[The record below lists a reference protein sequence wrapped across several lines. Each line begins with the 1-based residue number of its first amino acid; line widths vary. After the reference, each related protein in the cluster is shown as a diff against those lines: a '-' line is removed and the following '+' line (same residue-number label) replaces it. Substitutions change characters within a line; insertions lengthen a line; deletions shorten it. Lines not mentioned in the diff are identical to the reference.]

1 MNHYALGLLISIALL
16 FSMGLVMIFDT
27 TSAEVLHRFLDRNT
41 HHALI
46 KQLLYAI
53 VGGIGAVG
61 IWFIG
66 YQNLIKLSGPLLIAL
81 TVLLIV
87 VFLPGIGSHI
97 NGAHRWIN
105 LFGNSLQP
113 SEFVKFIIP
122 LYYIQVISTRKQL
135 LDLRAFLILLAK
147 LSVPLALILI
157 EPDNGT
163 VAIIFAALVILFI
176 LSRLKWVY
184 WALPLCILCSLGIL
198 VASQMPHVSDR
209 IKVYLNPEYD
219 LRGKGH
225 QPYQAKIAAG
235 SGQLLGKGLGE
246 SLQKLEYLPEA
257 RSDYIAAIFAE
268 EAGFIGMTGLIVL
281 YMSVAFCGFSI
292 AQRAK
297 DSEGFYA
304 AAIFT
309 FLICFQAFLNL
320 GVVSGLLPSKGT
332 NLPFFSQ
339 GGSSLLA
346 NMLALCV
353 ILNIAKEKQ
362 HVSVK
367 EG

>member
-1 MNHYALGLLISIALL
+1 MNKYALILLISVALLFALGLT
-16 FSMGLVMIFDT
+16 MIFNT
-27 TSAEVLHRFLDRNT
+27 TSAEVLDRFLDRST

-46 KQLLYAI
+46 KQLLYAV
-53 VGGIGAVG
+53 VGGVGAIG

-66 YQNLIKLSGPLLIAL
+66 YQNLVKLSGSVLICF
-81 TVLLIV
+81 TVLLV
-87 VFLPGIGSHI
+87 LVFLPGIGQQI
-97 NGAHRWIN
+97 NGANRWIN
-105 LFGNSLQP
+105 VFSNSFQP
-113 SEFVKFIIP
+113 SEFVKFLVP
-122 LYYIQVISTRKQL
+122 LYFIRIISSRTEPL
-135 LDLRAFLILLAK
+135 ELRPFLKLLAK
-147 LSVPLALILI
+147 LAIPIGLILI

-163 VAIIFAALVILFI
+163 VAIIFSALFILFI
-176 LSRLKWVY
+176 LSHQKWIY
-184 WALPLCILCSLGIL
+184 WALPLAILFTCGVV
-198 VASQMPHVSDR
+198 VASQMHHVSDR
-209 IKVYLNPEYD
+209 IKVYMNPEYD
-219 LRGKGH
+219 LKGKGH

-235 SGQLLGKGLGE
+235 SGKLFGKGLGE

-268 EAGFIGMTGLIVL
+268 EAGFVGMTGLILL
-281 YMSVAFCGFSI
+281 YMTIGFCGFSI

-297 DSEGFYA
+297 DSDGFYI

-339 GGSSLLA
+339 GGSSLLV

-353 ILNIAKEKQ
+353 LLNIAKQSEVQ
-362 HVSVK
+362 HVK
-367 EG
+367 T